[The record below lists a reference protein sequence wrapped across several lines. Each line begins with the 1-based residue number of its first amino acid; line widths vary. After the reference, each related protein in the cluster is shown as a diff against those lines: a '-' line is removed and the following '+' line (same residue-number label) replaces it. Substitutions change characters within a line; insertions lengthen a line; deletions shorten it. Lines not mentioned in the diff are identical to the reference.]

1 MDNGQKRKLLTL
13 VYKTI
18 SFFSVIAIICTLYL
32 CVDKTVTKSNNVLWL
47 DATLIALSC
56 LILIFILSDFIAT
69 KKLYNKYYIA
79 MLYYIF
85 FILSFL
91 SLIALG
97 IYCYKVQIDISLYF
111 SYILP
116 LGLIFATQIV
126 LIVNF
131 VLGLIISKLYR
142 NNTITIDSV
151 SDTPNFDDEVLLK
164 KKLDELNRKLSI
176 KKIQDE
182 INRVEKE
189 LDE

>member
-1 MDNGQKRKLLTL
+1 MDNGQKRKLLSL

-18 SFFSVIAIICTLYL
+18 LFFSLIAIGCTIYL
-32 CVDKTVTKSNNVLWL
+32 CIDKIISKSNNVMWL
-47 DATLIALSC
+47 DATLIVISC
-56 LILIFILSDFIAT
+56 LLFIFILSDFVAT

-79 MLYYIF
+79 ILYYIF
-85 FILSFL
+85 FVLCFL

-97 IYCYKVQIDISLYF
+97 IYCYKAQIDFTLYV
-111 SYILP
+111 SYVLP
-116 LGLIFATQIV
+116 LGLIFATQII

-164 KKLDELNRKLSI
+164 KKLDELNRKLSM